1 MPDIDPAALSRSDSI
16 LPPSGTPTISSK
28 TLVTSAPATQK
39 AAKVVNNAQRIDLEP
54 LYTSLRAAIGEHWVG
69 YKEAISL
76 FVLGHLNQNELANR
90 IDHYITAQP
99 SVEHLHNQL
108 FSAIYGNV
116 TRDLPDQGVASWVS
130 ANDKPTVLSKPV
142 SGDAAEQR
150 LKTEVMQLPARDR
163 RRLKDIPDFDPYDT
177 YANTLLEYHQAK
189 QIKLP
194 DIVPASAGGL
204 NKTNWDLEVRKRY
217 SQPLASETGEFP
229 DAVTIHGRMVP
240 ICYEES
246 LVSGCSIPCADFMA
260 NATETFVKE
269 VLSGIFGRTRSNVP
283 AGSNSGIMT
292 KRYKRQLEKEEEG
305 WLRGEVSRSAGNG
318 MLPVEMKEAIGR
330 RPLGMSDLRLAL
342 EIGDC
347 ALGQMPLVVER
358 VMGGY
363 FEGELEEERKR
374 DEQLEQALRTGTD
387 GAMGVDG
394 RNGNEP
400 SIDESDWGWEGG
412 GTADRERLSSLL
424 DDCLAIGQ

>member
-76 FVLGHLNQNELANR
+76 FVLGTTLSVLVVRQRALRIVAYIHFPGHLNQNELANR

-163 RRLKDIPDFDPYDT
+163 RRLKDIPD
-177 YANTLLEYHQAK
+177 
-189 QIKLP
+189 
-194 DIVPASAGGL
+194 VRSA
-204 NKTNWDLEVRKRY
+204 W
-217 SQPLASETGEFP
+217 
-229 DAVTIHGRMVP
+229 I
-240 ICYEES
+240 
-246 LVSGCSIPCADFMA
+246 
-260 NATETFVKE
+260 
-269 VLSGIFGRTRSNVP
+269 
-283 AGSNSGIMT
+283 T
-292 KRYKRQLEKEEEG
+292 KRCRYGDLMSG
-305 WLRGEVSRSAGNG
+305 LMWLT
-318 MLPVEMKEAIGR
+318 I
-330 RPLGMSDLRLAL
+330 
-342 EIGDC
+342 
-347 ALGQMPLVVER
+347 
-358 VMGGY
+358 
-363 FEGELEEERKR
+363 
-374 DEQLEQALRTGTD
+374 TD
-387 GAMGVDG
+387 FSTV
-394 RNGNEP
+394 
-400 SIDESDWGWEGG
+400 
-412 GTADRERLSSLL
+412 
-424 DDCLAIGQ
+424 